1 VGNRFYETY
10 QMLPKAFASRSCG
23 EVDFIDVQNR
33 APGLMRNHEAQETL
47 KLSILLEM
55 IVLPWIIVI
64 WPSPCGQVT
73 HFALPHFFLLV
84 LWAPS

>member
-1 VGNRFYETY
+1 
-10 QMLPKAFASRSCG
+10 MLPKAFASRSCG

-47 KLSILLEM
+47 ELSILLEM
-55 IVLPWIIVI
+55 IVLRWIIVLCSI

-73 HFALPHFFLLV
+73 HFALPHFFPLV
-84 LWAPS
+84 SRAPS